1 MAEPQPPTITEGADP
16 PDALPANA
24 EDRKAAAAMSSLD
37 VKTDEEPTH
46 AKKEVDQ
53 KALAEAMKYLNVGQ
67 EGGVGKKKEKEGGE
81 KKAVEAPKPLV
92 KVDAG
97 DVALLVSLIDRLY
110 RCGCGCGSCLLICG
124 IG

>member
-37 VKTDEEPTH
+37 VKTDEEPAH

-67 EGGVGKKKEKEGGE
+67 ESAGKKKEKEGGE
-81 KKAVEAPKPLV
+81 KKVVEAPKPLV

-97 DVALLVSLIDRLY
+97 DVALLVSF
-110 RCGCGCGSCLLICG
+110 S
-124 IG
+124 